1 VTTRVLR
8 CRVTLSK
15 VRVSIPIAW
24 MGLANLPFGMY
35 GALVLITVPQLLAAL
50 HVPQPIIASIT
61 AAAMIPT
68 FCGFLLAPILDVRFN
83 RRIYALV
90 FGALSALTGWFALL
104 QLGSVAILTASL
116 VLGFLF
122 SNLFYN
128 ALGGWL
134 GDLVPEGDEGRLGA
148 TFTIGNVG
156 GFGIGAILFISLL
169 RGLPDR
175 WGPPAVALAIALPLL
190 LLVVV
195 PVSTAERR
203 SARESFGT
211 LARDLGQ
218 LLRSR
223 VVLRTLL
230 LFCLPAS
237 SFALTNSLGG
247 LGHDFA
253 ASERFVAVLAGT
265 GVTAAAIC
273 GALFVP
279 ALVKRIPPLALY
291 LAIGSAGALFT
302 LSLLLMPRVPAV
314 FALAMVMEN
323 VFQSAAFVVEATI
336 IFRTI
341 GEGNPLASTQ
351 FGLLQAA
358 TAFPITYMQA
368 LDGQGYGA
376 AGLPGALATDAGLSL
391 LACAALLPLV
401 LLWTRRERQSRPG
414 AA

>member
-1 VTTRVLR
+1 MTRLR
-8 CRVTLSK
+8 G
-15 VRVSIPIAW
+15 SIPIAW

-35 GALVLITVPQLLAAL
+35 GALVLITVPQLLAARQI
-50 HVPQPIIASIT
+50 PQPVIASIT

-68 FCGFLLAPILDVRFN
+68 FCGFLLAPILDVRFS
-83 RRIYALV
+83 RRSYALT

-104 QLGSVAILTASL
+104 QLDSTGVLTACL

-134 GDLVPEGDEGRLGA
+134 GNLVPEGDEGRLGA
-148 TFTIGNVG
+148 TFTIGNVA
-156 GFGIGAILFISLL
+156 GFGLGAILFISLL
-169 RGLPDR
+169 RGLPDG
-175 WGPPAVALAIALPLL
+175 WGPLAVALSIASPLL
-190 LLVVV
+190 LLIIV
-195 PVSTAERR
+195 PVSTAELR

-211 LARDLGQ
+211 LLRDLGQ

-223 VVLRTLL
+223 IVLRTLL

-265 GVTAAAIC
+265 GVTAAAVC

-279 ALVKRIPPLALY
+279 SLVKRMPPLILY
-291 LAIGSAGALFT
+291 LLIGSIGALFT
-302 LSLLLMPRVPAV
+302 LSLLVLPRVPAV
-314 FALAMVMEN
+314 FALAMVGEN

-341 GEGNPLASTQ
+341 GESNPLASTQ

-376 AGLPGALATDAGLSL
+376 AGLRGALMTDAGLSL

-401 LLWTRRERQSRPG
+401 LLWMRRERQTRL
-414 AA
+414 AIA

>member
-1 VTTRVLR
+1 MTKLR
-8 CRVTLSK
+8 G
-15 VRVSIPIAW
+15 SIPIAW

-35 GALVLITVPQLLAAL
+35 GALVLITVPQLLAARQI
-50 HVPQPIIASIT
+50 PQPVIASIT

-68 FCGFLLAPILDVRFN
+68 FCGFLLAPILDVRFS
-83 RRIYALV
+83 RRSYALT

-104 QLGSVAILTASL
+104 QLNSTSVLTACL

-134 GDLVPEGDEGRLGA
+134 GNLVPEGDEGRLGA
-148 TFTIGNVG
+148 TFTIGNVA
-156 GFGIGAILFISLL
+156 GFGLGAILFISLL
-169 RGLPDR
+169 RGLPDG
-175 WGPPAVALAIALPLL
+175 WGPLAVALSIASPLL
-190 LLVVV
+190 LLIIV
-195 PVSTAERR
+195 PVSTAELR

-211 LARDLGQ
+211 LLRDLGQ

-223 VVLRTLL
+223 IVLRTLL

-265 GVTAAAIC
+265 GVTAAAVC

-279 ALVKRIPPLALY
+279 SLVKRMPPLILY
-291 LAIGSAGALFT
+291 LLIGSIGALFT
-302 LSLLLMPRVPAV
+302 LSLLVLPRVPAV
-314 FALAMVMEN
+314 FALAMVGEN

-341 GEGNPLASTQ
+341 GESNPLASTQ

-376 AGLPGALATDAGLSL
+376 AGLRGALMTDAGLSL

-401 LLWTRRERQSRPG
+401 LLWMRRERQTRL
-414 AA
+414 AIA

>member
-1 VTTRVLR
+1 MA
-8 CRVTLSK
+8 
-15 VRVSIPIAW
+15 IPVAW

-50 HVPQPIIASIT
+50 HVPQPEIASIT
-61 AAAMIPT
+61 ATAMIPT

-83 RRIYALV
+83 RRSYALV
-90 FGALSALTGWFALL
+90 FGALSALTGWFALT
-104 QLGSVAILTASL
+104 QLHSAAVLTTSL
-116 VLGFLF
+116 VLGFVF
-122 SNLFYN
+122 SNLFFN

-148 TFTIGNVG
+148 TFTIGNVA
-156 GFGIGAILFISLL
+156 GFGTGAILFITLL
-169 RGLPDR
+169 RGMPGA
-175 WGPPAVALAIALPLL
+175 WGPPAVALTIALPLL
-190 LLVVV
+190 LLVAV

-211 LARDLGQ
+211 LVRDLGQ

-237 SFALTNSLGG
+237 SFALTNTLGG

-265 GVTAAAIC
+265 GVTAAAIV
-273 GALFVP
+273 GALLVP
-279 ALVKRIPPLALY
+279 AIVKRVPPLLLY
-291 LAIGSAGALFT
+291 LMIGSIGALFT
-302 LSLLLMPRVPAV
+302 LSLLALPRVPPT
-314 FALAMVMEN
+314 FALAMVGEN

-341 GEGNPLASTQ
+341 GDNNPLASTQ

-368 LDGQGYGA
+368 IDGQGYGA
-376 AGLPGALATDAGLSL
+376 GGLTGGLVTDAGLSL
-391 LACAALLPLV
+391 VACVVLLPLV
-401 LLWTRRERQSRPG
+401 LVWMRRQRLGSGLSPALEP